1 MLFRKIFITTVY
13 QNVINLFILVKV
25 KMFIPMK
32 VLKSLKCCFTLLL
45 ILFFTLKVHS
55 QYISAHRGNADSFPE
70 NTLAAFRNALLLE
83 VHYIEVD
90 VRTTEDQVLM
100 IMHDGNLDRTTN
112 GKGPFKTFTSAFLK
126 TLSAGKGYPNVFE
139 NEKIPTLE
147 ETCQLICKWNL
158 THNHKTFLYIDA
170 KDVEPK
176 PLLFILKKYN
186 LEENS
191 VFYGSDDFL
200 LRLKIEFEGA
210 KLLPSLKNQND
221 IMAKFNKLKP
231 YAFDASWL
239 SLTKE
244 MVDEIHR
251 LGVKVFTDLL
261 GPLDT
266 EINYIKAHDMGVDL
280 IQTDRILV
288 VQKTLSMH

>member
-1 MLFRKIFITTVY
+1 MMVY
-13 QNVINLFILVKV
+13 QNVINLFIIVKV
-25 KMFIPMK
+25 KMLIPMK
-32 VLKSLKCCFTLLL
+32 VLRSLKCCLTLLL
-45 ILFFTLKVHS
+45 ILFFTLTVHS
-55 QYISAHRGNADSFPE
+55 QYISAHRGNDGSAPE

-112 GKGPFKTFTSAFLK
+112 GKGPFKTYNAAFLK
-126 TLSAGKGYPNVFE
+126 TLSAGKGYPEVFE
-139 NEKIPTLE
+139 DEKIPTLE
-147 ETCQLICKWNL
+147 ESCQLIYEWNL
-158 THNHKTFLYIDA
+158 THEAKTFFYIDA

-176 PLLFILKKYN
+176 PLLSILRKYN
-186 LEENS
+186 LEANS

-200 LRLKIEFEGA
+200 HRLKMEFEGA
-210 KLLPSLKNQND
+210 KLLPALKNPNE
-221 IMAKFNKLKP
+221 IIEKFNKLKP
-231 YAFDASWL
+231 FAFDASWL

-266 EINYIKAHDMGVDL
+266 EINYMKARDMGVDL
-280 IQTDRILV
+280 IQTDRILA
-288 VQKTLSMH
+288 VQKIVKN

>member
-1 MLFRKIFITTVY
+1 MFFSFASFYFSSTSISQNITY
-13 QNVINLFILVKV
+13 PSQQ
-25 KMFIPMK
+25 
-32 VLKSLKCCFTLLL
+32 KSTL
-45 ILFFTLKVHS
+45 
-55 QYISAHRGNADSFPE
+55 QISAHRGNASSAPE
-70 NTLAAFRNALLLE
+70 NTLAAFKNALQASADF
-83 VHYIEVD
+83 IEVD
-90 VRTTEDQVLM
+90 VRTTNDGVLM
-100 IMHDGNLDRTTN
+100 IMHDANLERTTN
-112 GKGPFKTFTSAFLK
+112 GKGAFKLYDAAYLK
-126 TLSAGKGYPNVFE
+126 SLSAGKGFTGVFE

-147 ETCQLICKWNL
+147 ETCQLISDWN
-158 THNHKTFLYIDA
+158 TSRQQKTYLYIDA
-170 KDVEPK
+170 KDVEPQ
-176 PLLFILKKYN
+176 PLVAILKKYG
-186 LEENS
+186 LDENA
-191 VFYGSDDFL
+191 VYYGSDDFL
-200 LRLKIEFEGA
+200 WRLTSVFQGA
-210 KLLPSLKNQND
+210 KLLPALKNKSD

-266 EINYIKAHDMGVDL
+266 EINYIKAREMGVDL

>member
-1 MLFRKIFITTVY
+1 MKLIPHLKWMFFSFASFYFSSISISQNITY
-13 QNVINLFILVKV
+13 PSQQ
-25 KMFIPMK
+25 
-32 VLKSLKCCFTLLL
+32 KSTL
-45 ILFFTLKVHS
+45 
-55 QYISAHRGNADSFPE
+55 QISAHRGNASSAPE
-70 NTLAAFRNALLLE
+70 NTLTAFKNALQAGA
-83 VHYIEVD
+83 HFIEVD
-90 VRTTEDQVLM
+90 VRTTNNGVLM
-100 IMHDGNLDRTTN
+100 IMHDANLERTTN
-112 GKGPFKTFTSAFLK
+112 GKGAFKLYDAAYLK
-126 TLSAGKGYPNVFE
+126 TLSAGKGFTSVFE

-147 ETCQLICKWNL
+147 ETCQLISDWN
-158 THNHKTFLYIDA
+158 TSRQHKTYLYIDA
-170 KDVEPK
+170 KDVEPQ
-176 PLLFILKKYN
+176 PLVAILKKYG
-186 LEENS
+186 LDENA
-191 VFYGSDDFL
+191 VYYGSDDFL
-200 LRLKIEFEGA
+200 WRLTSVFEGA
-210 KLLPSLKNQND
+210 KLLPALKNKTD

-266 EINYIKAHDMGVDL
+266 EINYIKAREMGVDL

>member
-1 MLFRKIFITTVY
+1 MKLIPHLKWMFFSFASFYFSSTSISQNITY
-13 QNVINLFILVKV
+13 PSQQKSIL
-25 KMFIPMK
+25 
-32 VLKSLKCCFTLLL
+32 
-45 ILFFTLKVHS
+45 
-55 QYISAHRGNADSFPE
+55 QISAHRGNASSAPE
-70 NTLAAFRNALLLE
+70 NTLAAFKNALQ
-83 VHYIEVD
+83 VGADFIEVD
-90 VRTTEDQVLM
+90 VRTTNDGVLM
-100 IMHDGNLDRTTN
+100 IMHDANLERTTN
-112 GKGPFKTFTSAFLK
+112 GKGAFKLYDAAYLK
-126 TLSAGKGYPNVFE
+126 TLSAGKGFTGVFE

-147 ETCQLICKWNL
+147 ETCQLISDWNAS
-158 THNHKTFLYIDA
+158 HQHKTHLYIDA
-170 KDVEPK
+170 KDVEPQ
-176 PLLFILKKYN
+176 PLVAILKKYG
-186 LEENS
+186 LDENA
-191 VFYGSDDFL
+191 VYYGSDDFL
-200 LRLKIEFEGA
+200 WRLTSVFQGA
-210 KLLPSLKNQND
+210 KLLPALKNKTD

-266 EINYIKAHDMGVDL
+266 EINYIKASEMGVDL

>member
-1 MLFRKIFITTVY
+1 MKLIPHLKWMFFSFASFYFSSTSISQNITY
-13 QNVINLFILVKV
+13 PSQQKSIL
-25 KMFIPMK
+25 
-32 VLKSLKCCFTLLL
+32 
-45 ILFFTLKVHS
+45 
-55 QYISAHRGNADSFPE
+55 QISAHRGNASSAPE
-70 NTLAAFRNALLLE
+70 NTLAAFKNALQ
-83 VHYIEVD
+83 VGADFIEVD
-90 VRTTEDQVLM
+90 VRTTNDGVLM
-100 IMHDGNLDRTTN
+100 IMHDANLDRTTN
-112 GKGPFKTFTSAFLK
+112 GKGAFKLYDAAYLK
-126 TLSAGKGYPNVFE
+126 SLSAGKGFTGVFE

-147 ETCQLICKWNL
+147 ETCQLISDWNAS
-158 THNHKTFLYIDA
+158 HQHKTHLYIDA
-170 KDVEPK
+170 KDVEPQ
-176 PLLFILKKYN
+176 PLVAILKKYG
-186 LEENS
+186 LDENA
-191 VFYGSDDFL
+191 VYYGSDDFL
-200 LRLKIEFEGA
+200 WRLTSVFQGA
-210 KLLPSLKNQND
+210 KLLPALKNKTD

-266 EINYIKAHDMGVDL
+266 EINYIKASEMGVDL

>member
-1 MLFRKIFITTVY
+1 MKLIPHLKWMFFSFASFYFSSTSISQNITY
-13 QNVINLFILVKV
+13 PSQQKSIL
-25 KMFIPMK
+25 
-32 VLKSLKCCFTLLL
+32 
-45 ILFFTLKVHS
+45 
-55 QYISAHRGNADSFPE
+55 QISAHRGNASSAPE
-70 NTLAAFRNALLLE
+70 NTLAAFKNALQ
-83 VHYIEVD
+83 VGADFIEVD
-90 VRTTEDQVLM
+90 VRTTNDGVLM
-100 IMHDGNLDRTTN
+100 IMHDANLERTTN
-112 GKGPFKTFTSAFLK
+112 GKDAFKLYDAAYLK
-126 TLSAGKGYPNVFE
+126 TLSAGKGFTGVFE
-139 NEKIPTLE
+139 YEKIPTLE
-147 ETCQLICKWNL
+147 ETCQLISDWNAS
-158 THNHKTFLYIDA
+158 HQHKTHLYIDA
-170 KDVEPK
+170 KDVEPQ
-176 PLLFILKKYN
+176 PLVAILKKYG
-186 LEENS
+186 LDENA

-200 LRLKIEFEGA
+200 WRLTSVFQGA
-210 KLLPSLKNQND
+210 KLLPALKNKTD

-266 EINYIKAHDMGVDL
+266 EINYIKANEMGVDL